1 MVSRSP
7 LVFYETLTRTVISFY
22 EIDISNTFAVF
33 AHFQRL
39 KSSDL
44 RYTNCFYRFRN
55 LGLGCENSAVLFVCL
70 VPIEGFS
77 ESAQLNR
84 ETYFAV
90 QKLERYRPILS
101 IFIRFYNNASESVQ
115 FCLFYLENREFW
127 VKKRMC
133 GSSVVFWFGT

>member
-55 LGLGCENSAVLFVCL
+55 LGLGCENSAVLFVCFVHL
-70 VPIEGFS
+70 QVS
-77 ESAQLNR
+77 VKVHSR